1 MAKDGTTRG
10 GMRIGSGR
18 KKKSL
23 EEKLLEGKVSSDK
36 IQKSHADVDDFQ
48 VPALKN
54 FMTAKQRN
62 GEKLFSEEI
71 YSEIWQWLKK
81 NNCENLVDNQLIE
94 QYVMSVARWRQCE
107 EYISKL
113 GLIGEHPTT
122 GGEMISVYV
131 KMSQDYQKQINQ
143 LRYQIYSVVKEN
155 SSVDCSIRS
164 DGDKMETLLR
174 SKKRI

>member
-1 MAKDGTTRG
+1 MSKDGTSRG

-18 KKKSL
+18 KRKSL
-23 EEKLLEGKVSSDK
+23 EEKIAEGKILNVILPADNNDEFK
-36 IQKSHADVDDFQ
+36 I
-48 VPALKN
+48 PTLKK
-54 FMTAKQRN
+54 FLTAKQKN
-62 GEKLFSEEI
+62 GEKLFAKEI
-71 YSEIWQWLKK
+71 HSEIWQWLKK

-107 EYISKL
+107 DYISKL

-143 LRYQIYSVVKEN
+143 LRYQIYSVVREN
-155 SSVDCSIRS
+155 SSGDCPIRS
-164 DGDKMETLLR
+164 DTDPMETLLR
-174 SKKRI
+174 GRTK

>member
-1 MAKDGTTRG
+1 MSKDGTSRG
-10 GMRIGSGR
+10 GVRIGAGR
-18 KKKSL
+18 KRKSL
-23 EEKLLEGKVSSDK
+23 DEKIIEGEISD
-36 IQKSHADVDDFQ
+36 VMNPPDDIAEFEI
-48 VPALKN
+48 PALKK
-54 FMTAKQRN
+54 FMTAKQKN
-62 GEKLFSEEI
+62 GEKLFAKEI
-71 YSEIWQWLKK
+71 HAEIWQWLKK

-143 LRYQIYSVVKEN
+143 LRYQIYSVVREN